1 MRRNGKANCYMVNIA
16 RGCVT
21 FFFFFLETN
30 THKREEMSSKS
41 TP

>member
-21 FFFFFLETN
+21 FFFFLETN